1 MTKSVDAMPPDATRK
16 LLRSMFDAAVAAAM
30 PEQCVPQNLP
40 ARPKGRTIVVGTGK
54 ASAAMAQALEK
65 SWNGPLSG
73 LIVTRYGHAVPCKQI
88 EIIEA
93 AHPVPDDAGT
103 KGARRMLEMVKG
115 LTRDDLVIAL
125 ISGGGSA
132 LLSLPA
138 EGISVEEKR
147 AVNRALLKSGA
158 PISEMNCVRKHLSAI
173 KGGRLAAAAHPA
185 RVVSL
190 VISDVPGD
198 DLAAV
203 GSGPTVADPTTFT
216 QARAIIAKYNIDAPA
231 AVIRHLDQAVDETP
245 KPGDPRLAG
254 VETKLI
260 ASPQKSLAAAAVIA
274 RKAGITPL
282 ILGDSI
288 EGEAREV
295 GFVMAGIALQSRR
308 FGQPL
313 PAPCV
318 LISGGETT
326 VTVRGN
332 GAGGR
337 NVEFLLALALKLD
350 GVEKIMALAADTDG
364 VDGAREVA
372 GAFIKPDTLS
382 RARAL
387 GIDPWASLSNNDGHG
402 FFERLG
408 YQIITGPTLTNVNDF
423 RAVYIG

>member
-1 MTKSVDAMPPDATRK
+1 MTPEDTRK
-16 LLRSMFDAAVAAAM
+16 FLRSMFDAAVAAAM
-30 PEQCVPQNLP
+30 PQQCVPQNLP

-65 SWNGPLSG
+65 SWTGPLEG

-103 KGARRMLEMVKG
+103 KGAKRMLAMVKG
-115 LTRDDLVIAL
+115 LSPDDLVIAL

-138 EGISVEEKR
+138 EGVSVEEKR

-203 GSGPTVADPTTFT
+203 GSGPTVADPTTFA
-216 QARAIIAKYNIDAPA
+216 QARAIIAKYRIDVPA
-231 AVIRHLDQAVDETP
+231 SVIRHLERAIEETP
-245 KPGDPRLAG
+245 KPGDPRLARA
-254 VETKLI
+254 ETKLI
-260 ASPQKSLAAAAVIA
+260 ASPQKSLEAAAAVA
-274 RKAGITPL
+274 RKNGITPI

-318 LISGGETT
+318 VISGGETT

-337 NVEFLLALALKLD
+337 NVEYLLALALKLD
-350 GVEKIMALAADTDG
+350 GAEKITALAADTDG
-364 VDGAREVA
+364 VDGAREIA
-372 GAFIKPDTLS
+372 GAFISADTLS
-382 RARAL
+382 RARAM

-402 FFERLG
+402 FFEKLG
-408 YQIITGPTLTNVNDF
+408 DQIITGPTLTNVNDF
-423 RAVYIG
+423 RAVFIA